1 MFWSSNFQTN
11 YLKQASLNEDLIRE
25 ISELQQEAS
34 LVREIPA
41 RLSESVE
48 NCKDIFKDVLSILKV
63 MSV

>member
-1 MFWSSNFQTN
+1 MKQT
-11 YLKQASLNEDLIRE
+11 SLNEELMRE

-34 LVREIPA
+34 LVREIPE

-48 NCKDIFKDVLSILKV
+48 NCKDIFKDVMSILKV